1 MAGLDKCFADGGCW
15 ISKDS
20 FVEKRVKNGIGY
32 ESDVDDF
39 SDSDNE
45 EVNFDYGGSD
55 SSVSSV
61 MEDDSSSD
69 SDDLAE
75 ARQWC
80 LVQIRSY
87 HLHLLVF
94 RFTSKPDTNFRTYN
108 ISNVLNLKK
117 KNWIMN

>member
-1 MAGLDKCFADGGCW
+1 MA
-15 ISKDS
+15 
-20 FVEKRVKNGIGY
+20 IGY
-32 ESDVDDF
+32 ESDAVDF

-45 EVNFDYGGSD
+45 EVNFDYSGSD

-61 MEDDSSSD
+61 MEDNSSSD
-69 SDDLAE
+69 SDDFAE

-94 RFTSKPDTNFRTYN
+94 RFASKKRYEFYN
-108 ISNVLNLKK
+108 LQYQ
-117 KNWIMN
+117 